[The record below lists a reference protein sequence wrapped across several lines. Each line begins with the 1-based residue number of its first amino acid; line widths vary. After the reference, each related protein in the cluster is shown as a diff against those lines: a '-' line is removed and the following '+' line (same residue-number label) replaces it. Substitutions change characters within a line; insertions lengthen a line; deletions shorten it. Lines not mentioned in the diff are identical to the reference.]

1 MLFFSC
7 LIILL
12 HLQNALSQII
22 PPNERCV
29 TAVYTAYHYISF
41 SGRPNKGLWAPRC
54 RNRLR
59 VLSIYAASVVY
70 CSDAERETGFAQ
82 LEDQCREYAGVDLIP
97 REEFAA
103 NLTHE
108 VIGRMRVVEFG
119 ELPNKEPVDT
129 PILISESYYS
139 RVFRTIDAW
148 QFELWSHYAF
158 GYLGYAYWTVV
169 IAAGA
174 LHKLALHAI
183 SLKRARSLPFFPSLL
198 LIYYWI
204 QTSLIIPAPL
214 ASSRR
219 RLLWWTFPG
228 RIHAIVVLLFWILSI
243 VLCLIG
249 YRTFSDNIYWP
260 EISAQLLRYV
270 ADRTGILSFANIP
283 LLWLFAGRNNIFLW
297 ATGWSYST
305 FNIFHRHV
313 AWIATLQAVVHTI
326 LYIVLFIQAG
336 NAWKKMQKPYLLWGT
351 LAMLAMILVFPFA
364 VDWFR
369 RRAYETFLV
378 LHILFSVVA
387 LVGCFYHVIIFE
399 DHEYWFYLWPAVV
412 IWISDRVLRLIR
424 VVYCNL
430 HVRLGSHSR
439 FQCTGCVATYDKAAD
454 IIHLEL
460 TPGSG
465 LQPAPGQYYFL
476 YQPFRLTGWESHP
489 FTLGSWSYKDG
500 APSTQ
505 CRSLKRDSTTDV
517 SEIPLLPD
525 TPSSGSD
532 YGSIDTS
539 ADPPERKLA
548 LRFWIRPYDGWTRH
562 LRDQCLQSPTRTIHP
577 NILLEGPYG
586 EQCPLWKYESVLL
599 IAGGTGIAAAVPY
612 IQDHILRSSTGRT
625 STQGIH
631 LVWTA
636 RQPALMRDIAGR
648 ELKQALRRKDF
659 RVSFYVTSESTSQDE
674 IMDGVEY
681 ACGRPDLQAIITAHA
696 EEARLSSS
704 SVLVLVCGPSG
715 MADQARAAVHQAMRR
730 GCRSL
735 RYLEESFDW

>member
-7 LIILL
+7 LIILS

-29 TAVYTAYHYISF
+29 TAVYTAYDYISF
-41 SGRPNKGLWAPRC
+41 SGHPNRGLWAPRC

-59 VLSIYAASVVY
+59 VLSVYAASTVY
-70 CSDAERETGFAQ
+70 CSDAERERGFAL
-82 LEDQCREYAGVDLIP
+82 LEAQCREYAGVNLIP

-103 NLTHE
+103 NLTDDA
-108 VIGRMRVVEFG
+108 ISRMRVVEFR
-119 ELPNKEPVDT
+119 ELPKKETVNT
-129 PILISESYYS
+129 PILVSESYYS

-169 IAAGA
+169 IAIGA
-174 LHKLALHAI
+174 LHKLALHTI
-183 SLKRARSLPFFPSLL
+183 CSKRARSLPFLTTILS
-198 LIYYWI
+198 IYDWI
-204 QTSLIIPAPL
+204 HTNLIIPSPL

-228 RIHAIVVLLFWILSI
+228 RIHAIVVFVFWILST
-243 VLCLIG
+243 VLCLVG

-313 AWIATLQAVVHTI
+313 AWIATLQAIVHTI
-326 LYIVLFIQAG
+326 MYIVLFVQAG

-369 RRAYETFLV
+369 RRTYETFLV
-378 LHILFSVVA
+378 FHVLFSVGA

-424 VVYCNL
+424 IVYCNL
-430 HVRLGSHSR
+430 HVRLGSRSR
-439 FQCTGCVATYDKAAD
+439 LQCTECVATYDKAAD
-454 IIHLEL
+454 IIQLEL
-460 TPGSG
+460 IPGSG

-489 FTLGSWSYKDG
+489 FTLGSWSYNDG
-500 APSTQ
+500 VPATPSL
-505 CRSLKRDSTTDV
+505 RLKSNHIDV
-517 SEIPLLPD
+517 SEVPLLPE
-525 TPSSGSD
+525 TSSSSSD
-532 YGSIDTS
+532 YGTVDTS
-539 ADPPERKLA
+539 ADLSERKLA
-548 LRFWIRPYDGWTRH
+548 LHFWIRPYDGWTRH
-562 LRDQCLQSPTRTIHP
+562 LRDQCLKSPTRTIQP

-586 EQCPLWKYESVLL
+586 EKCPLWKYESVLL

-612 IQDHILRSSTGRT
+612 IQDHIIRSSTGQT
-625 STQGIH
+625 STQDIH

-636 RQPALMRDIAGR
+636 RQPALVRDIAGR
-648 ELKQALRRKDF
+648 ELEQALRRKDF
-659 RVSFYVTSESTSQDE
+659 RVSFYVTAESMSPYE
-674 IMDGVEY
+674 VMDGVEFG
-681 ACGRPDLQAIITAHA
+681 CGRPDLQAIITAHA

-704 SVLVLVCGPSG
+704 SVAVLVCGPSG

-730 GCRSL
+730 GFRSV
-735 RYLEESFDW
+735 RYVEESFDW

>member
-1 MLFFSC
+1 MLFLSW

-12 HLQNALSQII
+12 HLPPALSQIT

-29 TAVYTAYHYISF
+29 TAVYTAYDYISF
-41 SGRPNKGLWAPRC
+41 AGLPNKGLWEPRC

-59 VLSIYAASVVY
+59 VLSIYAASTVH
-70 CSDAERETGFAQ
+70 CSNAERLAGFAQ
-82 LEDQCREYAGVDLIP
+82 LEAQCRDHAGVRLIP

-103 NLTHE
+103 NLTDGA
-108 VIGRMRVVEFG
+108 INRMRVVEFR
-119 ELPNKEPVDT
+119 ELPKKENVDI
-129 PILISESYYS
+129 PILISELYYS

-148 QFELWSHYAF
+148 QFELWSHYTF

-169 IAAGA
+169 IAVGA
-174 LHKLALHAI
+174 LHKLALHTI
-183 SLKRARSLPFFPSLL
+183 CSKRARSLPFLTPVLS
-198 LIYYWI
+198 IYYWI
-204 QTSLIIPAPL
+204 QTNLIIPAPL

-228 RIHAIVVLLFWILSI
+228 RIHAIIVLLFWILSI
-243 VLCLIG
+243 VLCLVG

-260 EISAQLLRYV
+260 DISAQLLRYV

-283 LLWLFAGRNNIFLW
+283 LLWLFAGRNNIFIW
-297 ATGWSYST
+297 ATGWSFST

-313 AWIATLQAVVHTI
+313 AWIATLLAVVHTI
-326 LYIVLFIQAG
+326 LYIVLFVQAG
-336 NAWKKMQKPYLLWGT
+336 NPWKKMQKPYLLWGT
-351 LAMLAMILVFPFA
+351 VGMLAMILIFPFA

-369 RRAYETFLV
+369 RTTYETFLV
-378 LHILFSVVA
+378 FHILFSVVA
-387 LVGCFYHVIIFE
+387 LAGCFYHVIIFG

-424 VVYCNL
+424 IVYCNL

-439 FQCTGCVATYDKAAD
+439 FKCTECVATYNEADD

-460 TPGSG
+460 IPGSG
-465 LQPAPGQYYFL
+465 QLQPAPGQYYFL

-500 APSTQ
+500 APPNPLPP
-505 CRSLKRDSTTDV
+505 LKVDPGADV
-517 SEIPLLPD
+517 SEIPLLPG
-525 TPSSGSD
+525 TSGSD
-532 YGSIDTS
+532 YGSINSSTDL
-539 ADPPERKLA
+539 PERKLA
-548 LRFWIRPYDGWTRH
+548 LRFWIRPYDGWTRY
-562 LRDQCLQSPTRTIHP
+562 LRDQCLQSPTWTIQP

-586 EQCPLWKYESVLL
+586 EQYPLWKYESVLL

-612 IQDHILRSSTGRT
+612 IQDHIIRSSTGRT
-625 STQGIH
+625 STQDIH

-636 RQPALMRDIAGR
+636 RQSALMRDIAEG

-659 RVSFYVTSESTSQDE
+659 HASFYVTSGPACAAE
-674 IMDGVEY
+674 IMDGVEPV
-681 ACGRPDLQAIITAHA
+681 CRRPDLQAIITAHA
-696 EEARLSSS
+696 QEARLSSS
-704 SVLVLVCGPSG
+704 SAVVLVCGPSG
-715 MADQARAAVHQAMRR
+715 MADEARAAVHQAMRR

>member
-1 MLFFSC
+1 MLFLTC
-7 LIILL
+7 LIILS

-29 TAVYTAYHYISF
+29 TAVYTAYDYISF
-41 SGRPNKGLWAPRC
+41 SGHPNKGLWAPRC

-59 VLSIYAASVVY
+59 VLSIYAASDVY
-70 CSDAERETGFAQ
+70 CSDAERETGFAL
-82 LEDQCREYAGVDLIP
+82 LEAQCREYAGVNLIR
-97 REEFAA
+97 REEFAV
-103 NLTHE
+103 NLTDE
-108 VIGRMRVVEFG
+108 AISRMRVVEFR
-119 ELPNKEPVDT
+119 ELPKKGPVDT
-129 PILISESYYS
+129 PILISKLYYS

-158 GYLGYAYWTVV
+158 GYLGYAYWAVV
-169 IAAGA
+169 IAVSAV
-174 LHKLALHAI
+174 HRLALHAI
-183 SLKRARSLPFFPSLL
+183 CPKRERSLPFLTPVSS
-198 LIYYWI
+198 IYDWI
-204 QTSLIIPAPL
+204 QTNLIIPAPL

-243 VLCLIG
+243 VLCLGG

-313 AWIATLQAVVHTI
+313 AWIATLQAGVHTI
-326 LYIVLFIQAG
+326 LYIVLFVQAG

-351 LAMLAMILVFPFA
+351 LGMLAMVLIFPFA
-364 VDWFR
+364 VDGFR
-369 RRAYETFLV
+369 RRTYETFLV
-378 LHILFSVVA
+378 FHIFFSVVA

-412 IWISDRVLRLIR
+412 IWISDRALRLIR
-424 VVYCNL
+424 IVYCNL
-430 HVRLGSHSR
+430 HVQLGFYSR
-439 FQCTGCVATYDKAAD
+439 FQRTECVATYDNAAD
-454 IIHLEL
+454 IIRLKL
-460 TPGSG
+460 TPGSA
-465 LQPAPGQYYFL
+465 LQPASGQYYFL

-489 FTLGSWSYKDG
+489 FTLGSWSYQDG
-500 APSTQ
+500 APPAPGSRTKSD
-505 CRSLKRDSTTDV
+505 CSDV
-517 SEIPLLPD
+517 TEIPLLPG
-525 TPSSGSD
+525 TPSSSSD
-532 YGSIDTS
+532 YGSIDTA
-539 ADPPERKLA
+539 ADLPEHRMA
-548 LRFWIRPYDGWTRH
+548 LHFWIRPYDGWTRR
-562 LRDQCLQSPTRTIHP
+562 LRDQCLQSLTRTIQP

-612 IQDHILRSSTGRT
+612 IQDHVIRSSTGQT
-625 STQGIH
+625 STQDIH

-636 RQPALMRDIAGR
+636 RQSALMRDISGR

-659 RVSFYVTSESTSQDE
+659 RVSFYVTSESMSQAE
-674 IMDGVEY
+674 IIDGVEFM
-681 ACGRPDLQAIITAHA
+681 CGRPDLQAIITAHA

-704 SVLVLVCGPSG
+704 SVVVLVCGPSG
-715 MADQARAAVHQAMRR
+715 MADEARAAVHQAMRR

>member
-1 MLFFSC
+1 MLFLSW
-7 LIILL
+7 LIILS
-12 HLQNALSQII
+12 HLPNALSQII

-29 TAVYTAYHYISF
+29 TAVYTAYEYISF
-41 SGRPNKGLWAPRC
+41 AGLPNKGLWASRC
-54 RNRLR
+54 RNRLH
-59 VLSIYAASVVY
+59 VLSIYAASDVH
-70 CSDAERETGFAQ
+70 CSDAERVTGFAQ
-82 LEDQCREYAGVDLIP
+82 LEAQCRDYAGVNLIP

-103 NLTHE
+103 DLTNE
-108 VIGRMRVVEFG
+108 AIGRMRVVEFR
-119 ELPNKEPVDT
+119 ELSKKENVHT
-129 PILISESYYS
+129 PILISKLYYR

-169 IAAGA
+169 IAVGA

-183 SLKRARSLPFFPSLL
+183 CSKRMRSLPF
-198 LIYYWI
+198 LIPVLSIYHWI
-204 QTSLIIPAPL
+204 QTNLIIPPPL

-228 RIHAIVVLLFWILSI
+228 RIHAIIVLLFWILSV
-243 VLCLIG
+243 VLCLVG

-260 EISAQLLRYV
+260 DISAQLLRYV

-326 LYIVLFIQAG
+326 LYTVMFVQAG
-336 NAWKKMQKPYLLWGT
+336 NAWKKLQKPYLFWGT
-351 LAMLAMILVFPFA
+351 VGMVAMILIFPFA

-369 RRAYETFLV
+369 RRTYETFLV
-378 LHILFSVVA
+378 FHILFSIAA

-424 VVYCNL
+424 IVYCNL
-430 HVRLGSHSR
+430 HVRFGSPSC
-439 FQCTGCVATYDKAAD
+439 FQCTECVATYDEAAD
-454 IIHLEL
+454 VIRLEL

-465 LQPAPGQYYFL
+465 QLQPVPGQYYFL

-500 APSTQ
+500 APPSP
-505 CRSLKRDSTTDV
+505 CAPVKSDHAVDV

-525 TPSSGSD
+525 SPSSSSD
-532 YGSIDTS
+532 YGSIDT
-539 ADPPERKLA
+539 AVLLGRKLA

-562 LRDQCLQSPTRTIHP
+562 LRDECLQSPTRTIQP

-586 EQCPLWKYESVLL
+586 EQCPLWRYESVLL

-612 IQDHILRSSTGRT
+612 IQDHLIRSSTGQT

-636 RQPALMRDIAGR
+636 RQSTFMRDIAGR
-648 ELKQALRRKDF
+648 ELKQALNREDVHF
-659 RVSFYVTSESTSQDE
+659 SFYVTSEPTCQAE
-674 IMDGVEY
+674 IMDSVEFV
-681 ACGRPDLQAIITAHA
+681 CGRPDLPAIIMAHA
-696 EEARLSSS
+696 NEARLSGS
-704 SVLVLVCGPSG
+704 SVLVLVCGSSG
-715 MADQARAAVHQAMRR
+715 MADQTRAAVHLAMRR

>member
-1 MLFFSC
+1 MLFLTC
-7 LIILL
+7 LLFL
-12 HLQNALSQII
+12 SHLQNALSQII

-29 TAVYTAYHYISF
+29 TAVYTAYDYISF
-41 SGRPNKGLWAPRC
+41 SGHPNKGLWAPRC
-54 RNRLR
+54 QNRLR
-59 VLSIYAASVVY
+59 VLSIYAASTVY
-70 CSDAERETGFAQ
+70 CSDAERETGLAL
-82 LEDQCREYAGVDLIP
+82 LEAQCREYAGVHLIP

-103 NLTHE
+103 NLSDE
-108 VIGRMRVVEFG
+108 VISRMRVVEFR
-119 ELPNKEPVDT
+119 ELPKKEIVDT

-148 QFELWSHYAF
+148 RFELWSHYAF
-158 GYLGYAYWTVV
+158 GYLGYAFWAVV
-169 IAAGA
+169 IAVGA
-174 LHKLALHAI
+174 LHKLVLHMI
-183 SLKRARSLPFFPSLL
+183 CSKRARSLPFITPVL
-198 LIYYWI
+198 LIYDWI
-204 QTSLIIPAPL
+204 QTNLIIPVPL

-243 VLCLIG
+243 VLCLVG

-283 LLWLFAGRNNIFLW
+283 LLWLFAGRNNILIW

-326 LYIVLFIQAG
+326 SYTVLFVQAG
-336 NAWKKMQKPYLLWGT
+336 NVWKKMQKPYLLWGT
-351 LAMLAMILVFPFA
+351 LAMLAMILISPFA

-369 RRAYETFLV
+369 RRTYETFLV
-378 LHILFSVVA
+378 FHILFSAVA

-424 VVYCNL
+424 IVYCNL
-430 HVRLGSHSR
+430 HVGLGSHSR
-439 FQCTGCVATYDKAAD
+439 FQCTECVATYDEAAD
-454 IIHLEL
+454 IIRLEL
-460 TPGSG
+460 IPAPG

-489 FTLGSWSYKDG
+489 FTLGSWSYEDG
-500 APSTQ
+500 APRAPCPRMKS
-505 CRSLKRDSTTDV
+505 DFGDV
-517 SEIPLLPD
+517 SEIPLLPG
-525 TPSSGSD
+525 TPSSNSD
-532 YGSIDTS
+532 YGSIDKL
-539 ADPPERKLA
+539 ADLPERKLA
-548 LRFWIRPYDGWTRH
+548 LHFWIRPYDGWTRH
-562 LRDQCLQSPTRTIHP
+562 LRDQCLQSPTRRIQP

-586 EQCPLWKYESVLL
+586 EQCPLWKYESILL
-599 IAGGTGIAAAVPY
+599 IAGGTGIAAAIPY
-612 IQDHILRSSTGRT
+612 IQDHIIRSSIGET
-625 STQGIH
+625 STQDIH

-648 ELKQALRRKDF
+648 ELKQALGREVF
-659 RVSFYVTSESTSQDE
+659 RVSFYVTSESMSPAE
-674 IMDGVEY
+674 IMDGVEFM
-681 ACGRPDLQAIITAHA
+681 CGRPDLQGIITAHA

-704 SVLVLVCGPSG
+704 SVVVLVCGPSG

-735 RYLEESFDW
+735 RYLEEAFDW

>member
-1 MLFFSC
+1 MLFLSC
-7 LIILL
+7 LIILS

-22 PPNERCV
+22 RPNERCV
-29 TAVYTAYHYISF
+29 TAVYTAYDYISF
-41 SGRPNKGLWAPRC
+41 SGYPDKGLWAPRC

-59 VLSIYAASVVY
+59 VLSIYAASAVY
-70 CSDAERETGFAQ
+70 CSDAERETGFAL
-82 LEDQCREYAGVDLIP
+82 LEDQCREYAGVNLIP
-97 REEFAA
+97 QEEFAL
-103 NLTHE
+103 NLTDDA
-108 VIGRMRVVEFG
+108 ISRMRVVEFR
-119 ELPNKEPVDT
+119 ELPKKGPVDT
-129 PILISESYYS
+129 PILISRLYYS

-158 GYLGYAYWTVV
+158 GYLGYAYWAVV
-169 IAAGA
+169 IAVGT
-174 LHKLALHAI
+174 LHKLASRAI
-183 SLKRARSLPFFPSLL
+183 CSKRARSLPFLTPVLS
-198 LIYYWI
+198 IYGWI
-204 QTSLIIPAPL
+204 QTNLIIPAPL

-228 RIHAIVVLLFWILSI
+228 RIHAIIVLLFWILSI
-243 VLCLIG
+243 VLCLVG

-305 FNIFHRHV
+305 FNVFHRHV

-326 LYIVLFIQAG
+326 LYTVLFVQAG

-351 LAMLAMILVFPFA
+351 LGMLAMIMIFPFA

-369 RRAYETFLV
+369 RRTYETFLV
-378 LHILFSVVA
+378 FHILFSVVA

-424 VVYCNL
+424 MVYCNL

-439 FQCTGCVATYDKAAD
+439 FQCTECVATYDEAAD
-454 IIHLEL
+454 IIRLEL
-460 TPGSG
+460 IPASG
-465 LQPAPGQYYFL
+465 LQPTSGQYYFL
-476 YQPFRLTGWESHP
+476 YQPFRLTGWENHP
-489 FTLGSWSYKDG
+489 FTLGSWSYEDG
-500 APSTQ
+500 APPAPCSRMKSD
-505 CRSLKRDSTTDV
+505 CGDV
-517 SEIPLLPD
+517 SEIPLLPG
-525 TPSSGSD
+525 TPSSNSE
-532 YGSIDTS
+532 YGSIDTA
-539 ADPPERKLA
+539 ADLPARKLA
-548 LRFWIRPYDGWTRH
+548 LHFWIRPYDGWTRH
-562 LRDQCLQSPTRTIHP
+562 LRDQCLQSPTRTIQP

-586 EQCPLWKYESVLL
+586 EQCPLSKYESVLL

-612 IQDHILRSSTGRT
+612 IKDHIIRSSTGQT
-625 STQGIH
+625 STQDIH
-631 LVWTA
+631 LVWAA
-636 RQPALMRDIAGR
+636 RQSALMRDITGR
-648 ELKQALRRKDF
+648 ELKEALLRRDF
-659 RVSFYVTSESTSQDE
+659 HASFYVTSESMSQAD
-674 IMDGVEY
+674 IVDGVEY
-681 ACGRPDLQAIITAHA
+681 VCGRPDLQTIITAHA

-704 SVLVLVCGPSG
+704 SLLVLVCGPSG

>member
-1 MLFFSC
+1 MLFFNC
-7 LIILL
+7 LIILS
-12 HLQNALSQII
+12 HIQRALSQIL

-29 TAVYTAYHYISF
+29 TAVYTAYDYISF
-41 SGRPNKGLWAPRC
+41 SGHPNKGLWAPRC
-54 RNRLR
+54 QNRLR
-59 VLSIYAASVVY
+59 VLSIYASSALY
-70 CSDAERETGFAQ
+70 CSYAERETGIAL
-82 LEDQCREYAGVDLIP
+82 LEAQCREYAGVNLIP

-103 NLTHE
+103 NLTDE
-108 VIGRMRVVEFG
+108 AISRMRTVEFRQ
-119 ELPNKEPVDT
+119 LPSKENVAA
-129 PILISESYYS
+129 PILISELYYS

-158 GYLGYAYWTVV
+158 GYLGYAYWAVV
-169 IAAGA
+169 IAVGA

-183 SLKRARSLPFFPSLL
+183 CSKRARTLPFLTPAL
-198 LIYYWI
+198 LIYDWI
-204 QTSLIIPAPL
+204 QTNLIIPAPL

-219 RLLWWTFPG
+219 QLLWWTFPG

-305 FNIFHRHV
+305 FNVFHRHV

-326 LYIVLFIQAG
+326 LYIVLFVQAG

-351 LAMLAMILVFPFA
+351 LAMLAMILAFPFA

-369 RRAYETFLV
+369 RRTYETFLV
-378 LHILFSVVA
+378 LHVLFSVVA

-399 DHEYWFYLWPAVV
+399 DHEYWFYLWPTVV
-412 IWISDRVLRLIR
+412 IWISDRVLRLMRI
-424 VVYCNL
+424 VYCNL
-430 HVRLGSHSR
+430 HIRLGSYSR
-439 FQCTGCVATYDKAAD
+439 FLCTECVATYDKAAD
-454 IIHLEL
+454 IISLEL
-460 TPGSG
+460 IPGSG

-476 YQPFRLTGWESHP
+476 YQPFRITGWESHP
-489 FTLGSWSYKDG
+489 FTLGSWSYADR

-505 CRSLKRDSTTDV
+505 CRGLKSGSTIDV
-517 SEIPLLPD
+517 TEIPLLPD

-539 ADPPERKLA
+539 ADPPQRKLA
-548 LRFWIRPYDGWTRH
+548 LQFWIRPYDGWTRH
-562 LRDQCLQSPTRTIHP
+562 LRDQCLQSSTRTIRP
-577 NILLEGPYG
+577 NILIEGPYG

-612 IQDHILRSSTGRT
+612 IHDHTIRSSAGQTT
-625 STQGIH
+625 TQDIH

-636 RQPALMRDIAGR
+636 RQPALIRDIAGR
-648 ELKQALRRKDF
+648 ELKQALLREDF
-659 RVSFYVTSESTSQDE
+659 RVSFYVTSESMSQAE
-674 IMDGVEY
+674 IMNGVEFV
-681 ACGRPDLQAIITAHA
+681 CGRPDLQAIITAHA

-730 GCRSL
+730 GCRSIQ
-735 RYLEESFDW
+735 YVEEAFDW